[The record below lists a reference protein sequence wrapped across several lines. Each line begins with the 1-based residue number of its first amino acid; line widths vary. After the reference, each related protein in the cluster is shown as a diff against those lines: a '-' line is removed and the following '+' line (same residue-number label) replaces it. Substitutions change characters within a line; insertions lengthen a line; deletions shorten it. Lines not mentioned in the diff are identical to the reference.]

1 MKIEDDDASFDMPPV
16 AIIATGVDGFDVT
29 LGGGLPAN
37 GLYLIQGLAG
47 SGKTTL
53 ACQIGFLH
61 AKRGKKVLV
70 LTLLAESHAKML
82 SHFRSFSFFD
92 PSVIGTNMV
101 FFSGY
106 TTLVKDGLR
115 ALLEQVAEML
125 AAEKPSMLIIDGFR
139 SVRASA
145 PSDLAIAEFM
155 HSLNSLISNMGCTT
169 FILSPVEGN
178 VTDSENTLVD
188 GVIELGQH
196 AQGMRLIRELQVF
209 KIRGANHLLGKHVFE
224 VKDKGVVVY
233 PRFEAVRTHSI
244 GAQHA
249 SDDYLST
256 GIPSWD
262 ARIGGGV
269 TKGSITCLL
278 GSPGVGKT
286 VMGLHFIHD
295 GLERQEKCLIVGFH
309 EAPAT
314 LRLKA
319 ERVNLSITKAT
330 DDGRLDILWQ
340 LPLEVPVDDLATR
353 MFANIKARGVSRV
366 FIDGLEGLTNLVM
379 HPERAR
385 SFLVALTS
393 ELRTLGVTT
402 FFSEQLH
409 YFKRIAPVA
418 EASSSALYEN
428 IILLEYL
435 THEDVNHRQI
445 SVLKLRQNDYDG
457 TIRLLTVSANGM
469 VVGDS
474 ISTLRQ
480 IPQQSNQN
488 PSVA

>member
-1 MKIEDDDASFDMPPV
+1 MGTQESSGHHSIQPAPMIK
-16 AIIATGVDGFDVT
+16 TGVDGFDVT

-61 AKRGKKVLV
+61 AKQGTKVLV
-70 LTLLAESHAKML
+70 MTLLAESHAKML
-82 SHFRSFSFFD
+82 SHFRNFSFYD
-92 PSVIGTNMV
+92 DSVIGTNLI

-106 TTLVKDGLR
+106 TALVNDGLR
-115 ALLEQVAEML
+115 ALLQQVAEML

-145 PSDLAIAEFM
+145 TSDLAVAEFM
-155 HSLNSLISNMGCTT
+155 HSLNSLVSTMGCTT

-224 VKDKGVVVY
+224 VKDMGIVVY
-233 PRFEAVRTHSI
+233 PRFEAVRTYSTCSQ
-244 GAQHA
+244 AA
-249 SDDYLST
+249 SGEYIST
-256 GIPSWD
+256 GIPSCD

-269 TKGSITCLL
+269 IKGSITCLL

-286 VMGLHFIHD
+286 IMGLHFIKD
-295 GLERQEKCLIVGFH
+295 GLIKQEKCLIVGFY
-309 EAPAT
+309 ESPAA
-314 LRLKA
+314 LGRKA
-319 ERVNLSITKAT
+319 DRVNLSISEAMC
-330 DDGRLDILWQ
+330 DGHLDIMWQ
-340 LPLEVPVDDLATR
+340 LPLEVLVDDLATR
-353 MFANIKARGVSRV
+353 MFANIKARGVTRV
-366 FIDGLEGLTNLVM
+366 FIDGLEGLSNLVM
-379 HPERAR
+379 HPERTR

-402 FFSEQLH
+402 FFSEQLR
-409 YFKRIAPVA
+409 YFKASVPA
-418 EASSSALYEN
+418 ADPSSSALYEN
-428 IILLEYL
+428 IMLLEYSM
-435 THEDVNHRQI
+435 HEDVNYRQI
-445 SVLKLRQNDYDG
+445 SVMKLRENDYDATNRIL
-457 TIRLLTVSANGM
+457 TITSDGM
-469 VVGDS
+469 TVGDS
-474 ISTLRQ
+474 VATLRSS
-480 IPQQSNQN
+480 PVKAGQN
-488 PSVA
+488 RDAT